1 MKIKQINIKPFL
13 IKIAPFIIFLI
24 FIKCNQSL
32 DETKINPNAKVSFQV
47 HYYKDSPNVYCYG
60 WVNVDNEKIGRWSYF
75 NKSGRLTQ
83 TFEYKIIN
91 GERHTNQGW
100 VYRNSINDTNWN
112 RSIFYKISGLK
123 TKYKAGDSL
132 KLKISTRKI
141 LNDWTTIFYY
151 GDDIDDDFSNLK
163 NIKLDS
169 FVTKDTFAYF
179 TKPFLKKGWNNFR
192 SIIEQYVYKNKNDT
206 MVKIMR
212 RMYIDEKYFVE

>member
-1 MKIKQINIKPFL
+1 MKIKQIL
-13 IKIAPFIIFLI
+13 IKIIVFLI
-24 FIKCNQSL
+24 FIVFIKCEKTI
-32 DETKINPNAKVSFQV
+32 DKTKINPNTKVKFKV
-47 HYYKDSPNVYCYG
+47 YYYKDSPKVYCSG

-75 NKSGRLTQ
+75 NKNGQLTQ

-100 VYRNSINDTNWN
+100 VYRNSINDTNWD

-123 TKYKAGDSL
+123 TKYKVGDSL
-132 KLKISTRKI
+132 KLKISARKI
-141 LNDWTTIFYY
+141 LKDWTTIFYY
-151 GDDIDDDFSNLK
+151 GDAINDDFSNLK
-163 NIKLDS
+163 KIELDS

-179 TKPFLKKGWNNFR
+179 TKPLLEKGWKNFR
-192 SIIEQYVYKNKNDT
+192 SVIEQYVYKNKNDT